1 MVDYDQERDLGEL
14 LDRLT
19 TIYRRLTPQRQR
31 LLLDDI
37 RIVMQDYEA
46 EAPVGPSSAGS
57 SPSISRAIH
66 CPCCGESLTVTLTC
80 NA

>member
-19 TIYRRLTPQRQR
+19 TIYRRLSPQRQR
-31 LLLDDI
+31 LFLDDI
-37 RIVMQDYEA
+37 RIVMEDYEA
-46 EAPVGPSSAGS
+46 EAPAGA

-80 NA
+80 NT

>member
-37 RIVMQDYEA
+37 RIVMRTM
-46 EAPVGPSSAGS
+46 G
-57 SPSISRAIH
+57 
-66 CPCCGESLTVTLTC
+66 
-80 NA
+80 